1 MAKQKEKRKTV
12 VSDIVGAVS
21 NMATQSFSVWLI
33 KLMTPKSK
41 TKWNISEESTKT
53 LPLTLAKKINRQK
66 DNFELRVET
75 KQPTQ
80 TNYNLFNS
88 I

>member
-53 LPLTLAKKINRQK
+53 LPLT
-66 DNFELRVET
+66 
-75 KQPTQ
+75 
-80 TNYNLFNS
+80 S
-88 I
+88 